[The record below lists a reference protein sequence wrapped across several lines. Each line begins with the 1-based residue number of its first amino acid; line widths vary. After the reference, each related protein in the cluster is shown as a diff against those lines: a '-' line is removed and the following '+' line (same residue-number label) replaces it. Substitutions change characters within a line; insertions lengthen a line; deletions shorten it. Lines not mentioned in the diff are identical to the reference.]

1 MIQTNGNFPSDDPDL
16 IMLIFSFDSFAPV
29 RSGRAKWFVDGCDY
43 MACVADA
50 INKVDTT
57 HVLCLLLNLSIY

>member
-1 MIQTNGNFPSDDPDL
+1 MIPTNGKPGSRRL
-16 IMLIFSFDSFAPV
+16 CVIIFYFRFDSFAPV

-50 INKVDTT
+50 INKVLFY
-57 HVLCLLLNLSIY
+57 VYY